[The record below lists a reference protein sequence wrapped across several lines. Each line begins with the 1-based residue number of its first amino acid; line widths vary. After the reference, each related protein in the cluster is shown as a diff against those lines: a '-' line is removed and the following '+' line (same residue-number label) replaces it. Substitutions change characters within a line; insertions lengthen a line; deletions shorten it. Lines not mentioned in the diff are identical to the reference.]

1 MKAFGNQIPSCLLCP
16 ARKGPIFR
24 LSFTLAAL
32 AELSVLQQNLFW
44 KGLQNY
50 HFEAI
55 TKPITESWLYICF
68 TWHFAVSEFSH
79 P

>member
-32 AELSVLQQNLFW
+32 AELSVLQQNLF
-44 KGLQNY
+44 
-50 HFEAI
+50 
-55 TKPITESWLYICF
+55 
-68 TWHFAVSEFSH
+68 
-79 P
+79 